1 MYEPIPPN
9 YFLNH
14 WLHKETWLPISF
26 KHLIPPEKFPPTTP
40 LLSLQPL
47 PLAVLHNK
55 EFEVLYSRKLQPFN
69 KIQTQVFQALY
80 NLDDQHLHWCTYWYQ
95 QNHMH

>member
-9 YFLNH
+9 YFSNR
-14 WLHKETWLPISF
+14 WLHEETRLPISF

-47 PLAVLHNK
+47 PLASCCVA
-55 EFEVLYSRKLQPFN
+55 Q
-69 KIQTQVFQALY
+69 
-80 NLDDQHLHWCTYWYQ
+80 
-95 QNHMH
+95 